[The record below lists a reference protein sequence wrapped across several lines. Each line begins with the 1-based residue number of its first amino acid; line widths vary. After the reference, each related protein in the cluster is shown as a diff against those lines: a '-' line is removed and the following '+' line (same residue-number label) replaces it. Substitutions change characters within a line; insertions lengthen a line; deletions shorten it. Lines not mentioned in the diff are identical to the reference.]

1 MRYTPSRNQI
11 VRSAAASPGGS
22 FLAAIRFQLGIAL
35 LAGALLPYWIR
46 SQFDAELGVDN
57 LNYSLVGTIVA
68 ILAGYLGFRETS
80 SYPGVRAAHGIL
92 PSFGFSYGLVLAVFL
107 MFRIDYSRLQF
118 LASFLIC
125 IGWFFFVYRHLV
137 RQRPVIG
144 ILPFGRTKE
153 LRSIDGPEWVT
164 VDDEIAKHVMFDAI
178 AADLHAD
185 LPQQWERFLAD
196 EALKGVPILHFKQLN
211 ESLTGKVEIEH
222 LSENNLGSLIPAL
235 AYARMKRALDIV
247 AAIMLL
253 PILVVL
259 LIPIAIMIKLDSPGP
274 VLFTQ
279 PRVGYRG
286 KLFTIFKLRTM
297 TCDQDESDA
306 RMAAMT
312 QCGDQRVTR
321 VGRFL
326 REYRIDELP
335 QVLNILRGDMSWI
348 GPRPEAAPLSEWY
361 ESELPFYRYRHIVRP
376 GLSGWAQVNQGHVAE
391 VEDVLWKLHYDFF
404 YIRNFS
410 FWLDVLIAGRTV
422 RTILSGFG
430 SR

>member
-1 MRYTPSRNQI
+1 MRYTPSQDQI
-11 VRSAAASPGGS
+11 VRSTVTSPGRS
-22 FLAAIRFQLGIAL
+22 LLAAIRFQLGIAL
-35 LAGALLPYWIR
+35 FAGALLPYWIR
-46 SQFDAELGVDN
+46 SQLDAELGFDN
-57 LNYSLVGTIVA
+57 LNYSLAGTIIA
-68 ILAGYLGFRETS
+68 ILVGYLGFRETS

-92 PSFGFSYGLVLAVFL
+92 PSFGLSYGLVIAVFL

-125 IGWFFFVYRHLV
+125 ISWFYIVYRNLV

-144 ILPFGRTKE
+144 ILPFGRATE

-164 VDDEIAKHVMFDAI
+164 VDDNLARQVAFDAI
-178 AADLHAD
+178 VADLHAD

-196 EALKGVPILHFKQLN
+196 EALKGIPILHFKQLS

-222 LSENNLGSLIPAL
+222 LSENNLGSLIPGL
-235 AYARMKRALDIV
+235 AYARMKRALDVTTAIV
-247 AAIMLL
+247 LL
-253 PILVVL
+253 PIFAVL
-259 LIPIAIMIKLDSPGP
+259 LIPVAIAIKLDSPGS
-274 VLFTQ
+274 VFFTQ

-286 KLFTIFKLRTM
+286 DLFTIFKLRTM
-297 TCDQDESDA
+297 TSA
-306 RMAAMT
+306 RREADPRIAAMT
-312 QCGDQRVTR
+312 QSSDQRVTR
-321 VGRFL
+321 IGRFL
-326 REYRIDELP
+326 RQYRIDELP

-348 GPRPEAAPLSEWY
+348 GPRPEAAPLSKWY

>member
-11 VRSAAASPGGS
+11 VRSAGTSPGRS

-46 SQFDAELGVDN
+46 TQFDAELGTDN
-57 LNYSLVGTIVA
+57 LNYSLAGTIVA

-92 PSFGFSYGLVLAVFL
+92 PSFGFSYSLVLAVFL

-125 IGWFFFVYRHLV
+125 IGWFFFVYRQLV
-137 RQRPVIG
+137 RQRPIIG
-144 ILPFGRTKE
+144 ILPFGRATE

-164 VDDEIAKHVMFDAI
+164 VDDEIAERLTFDAI

-235 AYARMKRALDIV
+235 AYARMKRALDI
-247 AAIMLL
+247 AMAIVLL
-253 PILVVL
+253 PPLVVL
-259 LIPIAIMIKLDSPGP
+259 LIPIAVTIKLDSPGP
-274 VLFTQ
+274 VFFTQ

-297 TCDQDESDA
+297 TCGRDEADA
-306 RMAAMT
+306 RMAAIT
-312 QCGDQRVTR
+312 QSADQRVTR

-335 QVLNILRGDMSWI
+335 QVLNILHGDMSWI